1 MTGFV
6 GDRFGWSVDVL
17 DDGTTRVAA
26 VGAPYAGDDD
36 AGEVR
41 IFADSGNGWAAI
53 TGLPVLDTEVYGQVQ
68 GDEFG
73 FSSSRAAQFWF
84 SHFGRGAPGA
94 DDDRG
99 AVYVYTAENMGKA
112 STNGFSLSQRLTA
125 DDGPSLYNGQ
135 RSRGDR
141 FGCSVAMDED
151 DIVIG
156 VCGAADRP
164 RRRDA
169 TPERSGAAKATGAV
183 VVLARHCALCRWVF
197 IERLV
202 ATNVGRDDRLG
213 HRVAIDDGIIV
224 ATGVGDL
231 QGAFDRASRPTL
243 GG

>member
-1 MTGFV
+1 M

-36 AGEVR
+36 AGEVH

-53 TGLPVLDTEVYGQVQ
+53 TGLPGLDTEVYGQVQ

-73 FSSSRAAQFWF
+73 FSVAMSLRSSGLATLVV
-84 SHFGRGAPGA
+84 GAPGA

-169 TPERSGAAKATGAV
+169 TPERASSKMSVTASPTSISA
-183 VVLARHCALCRWVF
+183 CR
-197 IERLV
+197 R
-202 ATNVGRDDRLG
+202 
-213 HRVAIDDGIIV
+213 
-224 ATGVGDL
+224 
-231 QGAFDRASRPTL
+231 
-243 GG
+243 